1 MQFMNSTNPVV
12 VAAGAGKTVSVIGN
26 SITIKVHGRDTGG
39 TLCVVES
46 ADAPG
51 VGPPPHV
58 HQREDETF
66 CVLEGEYEFM
76 CDGKRFTAGKGTVIF
91 APRALPHSYKSI
103 GLTMGKLL
111 LTITPAGFE
120 GFFEEVGAM
129 SAEQQ
134 EIPKV
139 IAIGKKYGLEF
150 LPPK

>member
-1 MQFMNSTNPVV
+1 MKSTQPLVI
-12 VAAGAGKTVSVIGN
+12 APSAGKHVSVIGN

-39 TLCVVES
+39 ALCMVES
-46 ADAPG
+46 TDAPG
-51 VGPPPHV
+51 DGSPPHV

-66 CVLEGEYEFM
+66 CVLEGEYESM
-76 CDGKRFTAGKGTVIF
+76 CGGKRFPAKRGVIIF
-91 APRALPHSYKSI
+91 APRAVPHSYKNV
-103 GLTMGKLL
+103 GPTPGKLL

-139 IAIGKKYGLEF
+139 IAIG
-150 LPPK
+150 